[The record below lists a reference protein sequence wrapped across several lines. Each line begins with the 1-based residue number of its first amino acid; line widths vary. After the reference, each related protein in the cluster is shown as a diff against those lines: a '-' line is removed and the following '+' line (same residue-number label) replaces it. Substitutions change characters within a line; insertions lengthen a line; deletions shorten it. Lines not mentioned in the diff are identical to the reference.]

1 MNTLYP
7 IFLRLESL
15 KLLIVGGGKV
25 CMEKLNF
32 ILKSSPDAVIT
43 IVADKISETIKTQY
57 QSNKKI
63 HFIEKPFEPDDV
75 LGFQII
81 IAATNNK
88 TTNLE
93 IYKAAKNNNILINV
107 ADTPKLC
114 DFYLGSIVTKGDLKI
129 GISTNGKSP
138 TMAKRMREFFEDVLP
153 EDLDSLIQNLNI
165 YREELKE
172 NLEDKTNKLNELTR
186 HFRKE
191 L

>member
-57 QSNKKI
+57 QNNKKI
-63 HFIEKPFEPDDV
+63 HLIEKAFEPDDV
-75 LGFQII
+75 LGFQIV

-88 TTNLE
+88 ATNLE
-93 IYKAAKNNNILINV
+93 IYKAAKSNNILINV
-107 ADTPKLC
+107 ADTPELC
-114 DFYLGSIVTKGDLKI
+114 DFYLGSIVSKGDLKI

-138 TMAKRMREFFEDVLP
+138 TMAKRLREFFEATLP
-153 EDLDSLIQNLNI
+153 EHIDELIVNMNV
-165 YREELKE
+165 YREKLKG
-172 NLEDKTNKLNELTR
+172 NLAEKATRLNELTKP
-186 HFRKE
+186 FNE
-191 L
+191 NL

>member
-7 IFLRLESL
+7 IFLKLESL
-15 KLLIVGGGKV
+15 NLLIVGGGKV

-57 QSNKKI
+57 QNNKKI
-63 HFIEKPFEPDDV
+63 HLIEKAFEPDDV
-75 LGFQII
+75 LGFQIV

-88 TTNLE
+88 ATNLE
-93 IYKAAKNNNILINV
+93 IYKAAKSNNILINV
-107 ADTPKLC
+107 ADTPELC
-114 DFYLGSIVTKGDLKI
+114 DFYLGSIVSKGDLKI

-138 TMAKRMREFFEDVLP
+138 TMAKRLREFFEDVLP

>member
-1 MNTLYP
+1 
-7 IFLRLESL
+7 
-15 KLLIVGGGKV
+15 
-25 CMEKLNF
+25 MEKLNF

-172 NLEDKTNKLNELTR
+172 NLEDTTNKLTELTR